1 MPRDDE
7 SIINFALYEDANEYL
22 GMAEVALPELVS
34 LTQEITGAGIAGN
47 VEAVILGHFEA
58 MTTTLNFRTVTRSA
72 VSLNKPGYH
81 TLTLRV
87 AQQLKDTVKG
97 TKVVQAVKHVMIVE
111 SKKYAPGKVAPA
123 SSAEASGEYAVT
135 YFATFIDGKKVLE
148 IDKLNFI
155 YEVDGVDY
163 LADARKAMGK

>member
-1 MPRDDE
+1 MPRVDE

-22 GMAEVALPELVS
+22 GMAEVTLPELAS

-97 TKVVQAVKHVMIVE
+97 TKVTQAVKHVMIVE
-111 SKKYAPGKVAPA
+111 SKKYAPGKVAPLPLRRLPA
-123 SSAEASGEYAVT
+123 NTPLPILQRSLTGRRFWKWTS
-135 YFATFIDGKKVLE
+135 
-148 IDKLNFI
+148 
-155 YEVDGVDY
+155 
-163 LADARKAMGK
+163 

>member
-1 MPRDDE
+1 MPRIDE
-7 SIINFALYEDANEYL
+7 SVINFALYEDANEYL
-22 GMAEVALPELVS
+22 GMAEVALPELAS

-97 TKVVQAVKHVMIVE
+97 TKVVQHVKHVMIVE
-111 SKKYAPGKVAPA
+111 SKKYAPGKVAQA

-148 IDKLNFI
+148 VDKLNFI

-163 LADARKAMGK
+163 LADVRKAMGK

>member
-1 MPRDDE
+1 MPRVDE

-22 GMAEVALPELVS
+22 GMAEVTLPELAS

-87 AQQLKDTVKG
+87 AQQLKDTVKNIHCSL
-97 TKVVQAVKHVMIVE
+97 VVN
-111 SKKYAPGKVAPA
+111 
-123 SSAEASGEYAVT
+123 T
-135 YFATFIDGKKVLE
+135 
-148 IDKLNFI
+148 NFSPI
-155 YEVDGVDY
+155 RQTAISVSTLFPNRPDQQTD
-163 LADARKAMGK
+163 RKS

>member
-1 MPRDDE
+1 M
-7 SIINFALYEDANEYL
+7 
-22 GMAEVALPELVS
+22 
-34 LTQEITGAGIAGN
+34 
-47 VEAVILGHFEA
+47 
-58 MTTTLNFRTVTRSA
+58 
-72 VSLNKPGYH
+72 
-81 TLTLRV
+81 
-87 AQQLKDTVKG
+87 KDTVKG